1 MLIKRGLYIVFF
13 LITVSISMWGKVVEF
28 KLDSIPAGS
37 VLRKVT
43 AQPQMI
49 EGKMALRVELMDEV
63 TNHGKAGIDYGD
75 LPTFVQIPIEI
86 EDGTIEVDIYA
97 RRNGKGPTE
106 ARAFVGLAYHVNA
119 DASVYESVYLR
130 PLNGRKLNPP
140 APRDKR
146 AVQYYA
152 YPDWKFDRLRR
163 EYPDGR
169 YEVGAN
175 IQDNEWITLKLEL
188 DGSRLKVFVN
198 NTQVMDIAETKIAPT
213 KGALGLWVDIGTEA
227 WFSNLK
233 VTSKK

>member
-13 LITVSISMWGKVVEF
+13 LIAISISMWGKIVEF
-28 KLDSIPAGS
+28 KLDSIPTGS

-49 EGKMALRVELMDEV
+49 EGKMALRVELMDDNNSKSDFDDDV
-63 TNHGKAGIDYGD
+63 

-97 RRNGKGPTE
+97 RLNGKGPTD

-152 YPDWKFDRLRR
+152 YPDWNFDRLRR